1 MKRISKEM
9 ASIFFLASIFSPVL
23 VSAQDGDCGEV
34 KFNRIGEFP
43 RLPSTGTK
51 IKIVLNPDALPR
63 DSETYNA
70 LDAAIKAL
78 QGATSRNLSFELGS
92 QPASGPYIN
101 LNFNYKVTDAL
112 ATGTNNTPNW
122 ETFQTSDIT
131 IYGAGEYCSD
141 TNKNR
146 VPCFDPQDTEGYKA
160 ALEWLLI
167 HELLHS
173 LGVKDSP
180 LSESVASGVWFGTN
194 NKEARYRK
202 LECVL
207 NKLYMHSIYCG

>member
-1 MKRISKEM
+1 MKRISKKI
-9 ASIFFLASIFSPVL
+9 ASLFFLSSIFSPVF

-34 KFNRIGEFP
+34 KFHKSGEFP
-43 RLPSTGTK
+43 LLPNSGTK
-51 IKIVLNPDALPR
+51 INIVLNPNALPR
-63 DSETYNA
+63 DAETYNA
-70 LDAAIKAL
+70 LNAAMQAL

-101 LNFNYKVTDAL
+101 LNFNYQVTDAL
-112 ATGTNNTPNW
+112 VTGTNSTPNW
-122 ETFQTSDIT
+122 PSFQTSDIT

-141 TNKNR
+141 RNKNR
-146 VPCFDPQDTEGYKA
+146 VSCFDPKDTEGYKA
-160 ALEWLLI
+160 ALEWILI

-173 LGVKDSP
+173 LGIKDSP
-180 LSESVASGVWFGTN
+180 LSESIASGVWFGTN

-207 NKLYMHSIYCG
+207 NKLYIHSLFCG